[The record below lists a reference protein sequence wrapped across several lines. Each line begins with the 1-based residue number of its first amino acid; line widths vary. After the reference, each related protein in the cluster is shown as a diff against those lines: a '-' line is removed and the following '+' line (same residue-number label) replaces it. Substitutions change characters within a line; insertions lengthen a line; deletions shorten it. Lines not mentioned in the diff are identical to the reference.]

1 MTKTYTLTITE
12 KQAWALQEATDLLQ
26 RVQLGQWREI
36 EDNLPLQKP
45 IDYEEL
51 RNDFKIIGALLSK
64 HMIGNI
70 NGYGSSLG
78 IGHKDLPESN
88 GILYDLQCVIRH
100 KLSWERA
107 VEQNIIESEDSPRKW
122 PEMMTVNY
130 DPPMKW
136 GNEPLAKM
144 ERVIEDPLQKI
155 LKDPQNN
162 LNEKISDALEQSVEI
177 WGEK

>member
-1 MTKTYTLTITE
+1 MSKTYTLTLTE
-12 KQAWALQEATDLLQ
+12 KQVHALMEATDLLQ

-36 EDNLPLQKP
+36 EDNLPLKKP

-51 RNDFKIIGALLSK
+51 HKDFKLIGSILSK
-64 HMIGNI
+64 HMISGVD
-70 NGYGSSLG
+70 GYQGSLG

-88 GILYDLQCVIRH
+88 GILRDLHCVIRH

-107 VEQNIIESEDSPRKW
+107 VENGVIDNEDSPRKW

-136 GNEPLAKM
+136 GTEPLAKM
-144 ERVIEDPLQKI
+144 EKV
-155 LKDPQNN
+155 
-162 LNEKISDALEQSVEI
+162 
-177 WGEK
+177 

>member
-1 MTKTYTLTITE
+1 MKTYTLTLTE
-12 KQAWALQEATDLLQ
+12 KQLKVISTACELLSRIQGGQIREAF
-26 RVQLGQWREI
+26 EH
-36 EDNLPLQKP
+36 LPLKKP

-70 NGYGSSLG
+70 DGYGSSLG

-88 GILYDLQCVIRH
+88 GILYDLHCVIRH

-107 VEQNIIESEDSPRKW
+107 VENGVIESEESPRKW
-122 PEMMTVNY
+122 PEMMAVSY

-136 GNEPLAKM
+136 SNESLAKM
-144 ERVIEDPLQKI
+144 ERI
-155 LKDPQNN
+155 
-162 LNEKISDALEQSVEI
+162 NE
-177 WGEK
+177 

>member
-1 MTKTYTLTITE
+1 MKTYTLTITE

-36 EDNLPLQKP
+36 EDNLPLKKP

-51 RNDFKIIGALLSK
+51 RNDLQIIGALLSK
-64 HMIGNI
+64 HMINNI
-70 NGYGSSLG
+70 DGYASSLG
-78 IGHKDLPESN
+78 IGNRNLPESN
-88 GILYDLQCVIRH
+88 GILYDLHCVIRH

-107 VEQNIIESEDSPRKW
+107 VEQGIIDSEDSERKW

-136 GNEPLAKM
+136 GNEQLAKM
-144 ERVIEDPLQKI
+144 ERV
-155 LKDPQNN
+155 
-162 LNEKISDALEQSVEI
+162 S
-177 WGEK
+177 